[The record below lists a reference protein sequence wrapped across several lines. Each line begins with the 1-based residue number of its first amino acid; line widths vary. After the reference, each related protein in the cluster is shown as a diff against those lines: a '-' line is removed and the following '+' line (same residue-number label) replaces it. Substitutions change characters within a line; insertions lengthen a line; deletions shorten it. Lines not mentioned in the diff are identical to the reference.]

1 MSKQPVVKI
10 DRSSFALDR
19 LSGMITFV
27 TLINQFKEQ
36 QRQQQPTNQLICQL
50 KNPLQKNNKLK

>member
-1 MSKQPVVKI
+1 MSKQPVAKI
-10 DRSSFALDR
+10 DRSGFGLDR

-36 QRQQQPTNQLICQL
+36 QRQQQPTKQLICQL
-50 KNPLQKNNKLK
+50 KTPLQKNRIN

>member
-1 MSKQPVVKI
+1 MSKQPVVKV

-19 LSGMITFV
+19 SGMITFV

-36 QRQQQPTNQLICQL
+36 QRQQQPTNLYANL
-50 KNPLQKNNKLK
+50 KTLYKKTE